1 MFMVLKESRGIES
14 NKQDSCVLAS
24 ATELPEPVEI
34 RWRLGLGFPRE
45 IPRPRPL
52 AVQLGLCLPT
62 TTFHSNEVFPGTFTD
77 FLEYILSTFYFLALY
92 HGVLPSSDNQNM
104 SQREKKCPNH
114 CSSFTKQLLLP
125 PLVSG
130 NLAKATQIG

>member
-14 NKQDSCVLAS
+14 NKQDSWVLAS
-24 ATELPEPVEI
+24 ATEHPELVEI
-34 RWRLGLGFPRE
+34 RWRLGLGLPRE

-62 TTFHSNEVFPGTFTD
+62 TTFHSNEVFPDTFSD

-92 HGVLPSSDNQNM
+92 HGIYHPVTIKICP
-104 SQREKKCPNH
+104 RERKKCPNH